1 VSAIHYAKTNWGF
14 DWGAAK
20 IERCCSDLKKGWV
33 VLTVQTPKHQMGKNE
48 IQIYVTKSGKV
59 RISDRTGEWNKPKE
73 AKP

>member
-1 VSAIHYAKTNWGF
+1 MSAIHYAKTNWGF

-59 RISDRTGEWNKPKE
+59 RISDAHGEWFKIKKE
-73 AKP
+73 KA